1 MGLHV
6 EEWDGYVSLRRSAP
20 TGRRVQATQTKWAD
34 QHTTPTGRRGRAAR
48 AVWAAAAIV
57 LAKELKTF
65 YSQEFSLEFDFNF
78 I

>member
-20 TGRRVQATQTKWAD
+20 TGRRVL
-34 QHTTPTGRRGRAAR
+34 AAL
-48 AVWAAAAIV
+48 AMWAAAAIV

>member
-1 MGLHV
+1 MVMSPL
-6 EEWDGYVSLRRSAP
+6 LPRSARHP
-20 TGRRVQATQTKWAD
+20 GRHVL
-34 QHTTPTGRRGRAAR
+34 AAL
-48 AVWAAAAIV
+48 AMWAAAAIG

>member
-1 MGLHV
+1 M

-20 TGRRVQATQTKWAD
+20 TGRRVLAALAMV
-34 QHTTPTGRRGRAAR
+34 TG
-48 AVWAAAAIV
+48 AIV

>member
-20 TGRRVQATQTKWAD
+20 TGRRVL
-34 QHTTPTGRRGRAAR
+34 AAL
-48 AVWAAAAIV
+48 AMWAAAAIV

-65 YSQEFSLEFDFNF
+65 YSQEFSFEFDFNF

>member
-1 MGLHV
+1 MVMSPSGAA
-6 EEWDGYVSLRRSAP
+6 AP
-20 TGRRVQATQTKWAD
+20 YGSTR
-34 QHTTPTGRRGRAAR
+34 AR
-48 AVWAAAAIV
+48 ALAMWAAAAIV

>member
-6 EEWDGYVSLRRSAP
+6 KEWDGYVSLRRSAP
-20 TGRRVQATQTKWAD
+20 TGRRVL
-34 QHTTPTGRRGRAAR
+34 AAL
-48 AVWAAAAIV
+48 AMWAAAAIV

>member
-1 MGLHV
+1 MVMSPL
-6 EEWDGYVSLRRSAP
+6 LPRSARQS
-20 TGRRVQATQTKWAD
+20 GRRVLAALAMWA
-34 QHTTPTGRRGRAAR
+34 G
-48 AVWAAAAIV
+48 AAIV

>member
-20 TGRRVQATQTKWAD
+20 TGRRVL
-34 QHTTPTGRRGRAAR
+34 AAL
-48 AVWAAAAIV
+48 AIWAAAAIV

-65 YSQEFSLEFDFNF
+65 YSQEFSLEFNFNF

>member
-20 TGRRVQATQTKWAD
+20 PGRRVL
-34 QHTTPTGRRGRAAR
+34 AAL
-48 AVWAAAAIV
+48 AMWAAAAIV

>member
-20 TGRRVQATQTKWAD
+20 TGRRVL
-34 QHTTPTGRRGRAAR
+34 AAL
-48 AVWAAAAIV
+48 AMWAAAAIG

>member
-20 TGRRVQATQTKWAD
+20 TGRRVL
-34 QHTTPTGRRGRAAR
+34 AAL

>member
-1 MGLHV
+1 M
-6 EEWDGYVSLRRSAP
+6 SPLRRSAP
-20 TGRRVQATQTKWAD
+20 TGRRVL
-34 QHTTPTGRRGRAAR
+34 AAL
-48 AVWAAAAIV
+48 AMWAAAAIV

>member
-6 EEWDGYVSLRRSAP
+6 EEWDGYASLRRSAP
-20 TGRRVQATQTKWAD
+20 TGRRVL
-34 QHTTPTGRRGRAAR
+34 AAL
-48 AVWAAAAIV
+48 AMWAAAAIV

>member
-20 TGRRVQATQTKWAD
+20 TGRRVLAALAMWA
-34 QHTTPTGRRGRAAR
+34 G
-48 AVWAAAAIV
+48 AAIV

>member
-6 EEWDGYVSLRRSAP
+6 EEWNGYVSLRRSAP
-20 TGRRVQATQTKWAD
+20 TGRRVL
-34 QHTTPTGRRGRAAR
+34 AAL
-48 AVWAAAAIV
+48 AMWAAAAIV

>member
-6 EEWDGYVSLRRSAP
+6 EEWDGYVSLRRSVP
-20 TGRRVQATQTKWAD
+20 TGRRVL
-34 QHTTPTGRRGRAAR
+34 AAL
-48 AVWAAAAIV
+48 AMWAAAAIV

>member
-20 TGRRVQATQTKWAD
+20 TGRRVL
-34 QHTTPTGRRGRAAR
+34 AAL
-48 AVWAAAAIV
+48 AMWAAAAIV

-65 YSQEFSLEFDFNF
+65 YSQEFSLEFNFNF

>member
-6 EEWDGYVSLRRSAP
+6 EEWDCYVSLRRSAP
-20 TGRRVQATQTKWAD
+20 TGRRVL
-34 QHTTPTGRRGRAAR
+34 AAL
-48 AVWAAAAIV
+48 AMWAAAAIV

>member
-1 MGLHV
+1 M

-20 TGRRVQATQTKWAD
+20 TGRRVL
-34 QHTTPTGRRGRAAR
+34 AAL
-48 AVWAAAAIV
+48 AMWAAAAIV

>member
-20 TGRRVQATQTKWAD
+20 MGRRVLVALAM
-34 QHTTPTGRRGRAAR
+34 
-48 AVWAAAAIV
+48 WAAAAIV

>member
-20 TGRRVQATQTKWAD
+20 TGRRVL
-34 QHTTPTGRRGRAAR
+34 AAL
-48 AVWAAAAIV
+48 AMWAAAAMV
-57 LAKELKTF
+57 LQSLSGFHWAKELKTF